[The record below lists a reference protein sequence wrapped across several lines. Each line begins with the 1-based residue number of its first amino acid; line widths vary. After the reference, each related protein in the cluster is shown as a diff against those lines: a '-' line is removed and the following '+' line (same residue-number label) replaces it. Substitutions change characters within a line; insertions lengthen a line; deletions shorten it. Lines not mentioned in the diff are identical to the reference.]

1 MVGTQAA
8 GGLQALHMS
17 RVALPRH
24 VTPEGCASARD
35 TQNRSPGLVCSPSAQ
50 RPVLSTAHPVCGAG
64 SGAESEGC
72 SHCLS
77 FPRCRFCVEPGSR
90 PCLCLRSRW
99 KAGSRLRGTVS
110 RMRGAPPSS
119 VSPAEAQ
126 RPCLSSARFHPLP
139 SSELCLDSCPRADWW
154 QF

>member
-17 RVALPRH
+17 RVALPHH

-50 RPVLSTAHPVCGAG
+50 RPVLSTARPVCGAG

-77 FPRCRFCVEPGSR
+77 FPRCRFP
-90 PCLCLRSRW
+90 
-99 KAGSRLRGTVS
+99 
-110 RMRGAPPSS
+110 RGARKPPLPLPPLPLESR
-119 VSPAEAQ
+119 VQAQ
-126 RPCLSSARFHPLP
+126 RYCEQDERSSSLQRVT
-139 SSELCLDSCPRADWW
+139 C
-154 QF
+154 